1 MGPPGFL
8 VRLDLYAGA
17 LFIGKPFGRRKF
29 SELSPNKT
37 WEGFFGGIAF
47 SALLS
52 AFVLP
57 IFLPR
62 DFPLHPGMLAILSV
76 PASVL
81 AQAGDLFES
90 MLKRFAGVKDSSS
103 VIVSHGGFLDKMDSS
118 LFVAPFLYV
127 VALLLGV
134 K

>member
-1 MGPPGFL
+1 MLL
-8 VRLDLYAGA
+8 VFGYAWIYDAGA
-17 LFIGKPFGRRKF
+17 LFIGKPFGRHKF

-37 WEGFFGGIAF
+37 WEGFFGGIAI
-47 SALLS
+47 SALVS
-52 AFVLP
+52 GFVLP
-57 IFLPR
+57 FFLPK
-62 DFPLHPGMLAILSV
+62 DFPMHAGMLALVSV
-76 PASVL
+76 PASIL

-127 VALLLGV
+127 VAMMLGL